1 MIKILLVEDDKIIV
15 ASLSEYL
22 NSEGYLVRSVS
33 GQTAAMKLLAE
44 EKADLVLLDVS
55 LAEGNGFAACRAIK
69 AEFDIPVIF
78 LTASGDEF
86 STVTGFDLGA
96 DDYIPKPFR
105 PRELISRIRNVL
117 RLTGSMG
124 KTVKLGDVVVDTEK
138 GTAVKNSRDLF
149 LSALEYGAVYD
160 AAYKDYEDIRD
171 SDRVSSA
178 AYAQV
183 LGYAK
188 IDSANERKPYLYVL
202 GGDVASGY
210 YKTMPVHLILG
221 TLPKDSTE
229 IILPEHLTSNGKVN
243 YKLGDTVTL
252 DVGDRTLD
260 GRRLG
265 QDTPV
270 YTYDSETQVEIM
282 SGERLENTEP
292 RTYTVVGIYERP
304 TFEDYSAPG
313 YTALTAADTKSA
325 DQSLIHC
332 YFKMHKPAGVY
343 DFMKEMGYTQ
353 EHRYAYNTKVLL
365 YSGTAPFDSFLTAFY
380 SLAAIIIA
388 LIVFGSV
395 SLIYNAFSIS
405 VSERTRQ
412 FGLLSSVGA
421 TRKQLR
427 RMVLFEAL
435 AVSIVGIPLGIL
447 VGIGGIGITLLL
459 IGDKFFSI
467 VRVDIPM
474 RLCVSWQAVVIAA
487 VIALVT
493 VLISAWI
500 PSKRATGVS
509 AVEAIR
515 QSMDI
520 KVSGR
525 PVRTSKLAY
534 KLFGLPGV
542 LAGKHYKRNRKKYR
556 TTVVSLF
563 MSIVLFVSAAAFTD
577 YMMES
582 AEGGLASDQFD
593 LIYAAESDASAA
605 MTPDELL
612 ELLFSEPNV
621 TGGTYTKKQFLQ
633 GDISREYV
641 TAMYADRFADF
652 GMEREDAAPKDFSI
666 SGYLYFVADAEFNRL
681 LEKYNLKE
689 ADYYDR
695 DKPLGIAL
703 DRNIELDRR
712 LEKYVTLDSLQG
724 DGCVIEGLYYVEID
738 GYYRKDSRID
748 ENGNK
753 VVLYQNR
760 DNENDIIELPYE
772 ESFAKYTLRSEKT
785 IEEAPF
791 FVSRST
797 PVAINMIYP
806 YSMLESVVPE
816 AALNQFRNT
825 EYFLTSSD
833 HAASFEN
840 LATMLTENGLSS
852 RQLFDYAA
860 NAETNRN
867 VVTIIRVFA
876 YGFIVLISLIAAA
889 NVFNTIST
897 NISLRRREFAM
908 LKSVGMTQKGFR
920 RMMNYECLLYGSKAL
935 LLGLPVS
942 CGITY
947 LIYRAVTT
955 AYETSFH
962 LPWAAIGIA
971 VLSVFLVVF
980 ATMMYSMS
988 KVKKDNP
995 IDALKNENL

>member
-1 MIKILLVEDDKIIV
+1 MQ
-15 ASLSEYL
+15 
-22 NSEGYLVRSVS
+22 N
-33 GQTAAMKLLAE
+33 
-44 EKADLVLLDVS
+44 
-55 LAEGNGFAACRAIK
+55 F
-69 AEFDIPVIF
+69 
-78 LTASGDEF
+78 
-86 STVTGFDLGA
+86 
-96 DDYIPKPFR
+96 
-105 PRELISRIRNVL
+105 VL
-117 RLTGSMG
+117 RCAIHND
-124 KTVKLGDVVVDTEK
+124 GDW
-138 GTAVKNSRDLF
+138 
-149 LSALEYGAVYD
+149 YGAVYD

-171 SDRVSSA
+171 SGKVSSA
-178 AYAQV
+178 ACAQV

-202 GGDVASGY
+202 GGDEASGY
-210 YKTMPVHLILG
+210 FKTMPVHLILG
-221 TLPKDSTE
+221 TLPKDPTE

-325 DQSLIHC
+325 DQAPIHC
-332 YFKMHKPAGVY
+332 YFKLHKPAGVY
-343 DFMKEMGYTQ
+343 DFMREMGYTQ
-353 EHRYAYNTKVLL
+353 EYLYAYNTKVLL

-412 FGLLSSVGA
+412 FGLLSSMGA

-487 VIALVT
+487 AIALVT

-534 KLFGLPGV
+534 RLFGLPGV

-593 LIYAAESDASAA
+593 LIYAAESDASSA
-605 MTPDELL
+605 MTPDALL
-612 ELLFSEPNV
+612 ELLFSEQNV

-652 GMEREDAAPKDFSI
+652 GMEREDAAPKELGI

-681 LEKYNLKE
+681 LKKYDLKE
-689 ADYYDR
+689 ANYYDR

-712 LEKYVTLDSLQG
+712 LEKYVTLDTLKG

-833 HAASFEN
+833 HTASFEN
-840 LATMLTENGLSS
+840 LAPVLTENGLSS

-860 NAETNRN
+860 NAETDRN

-980 ATMMYSMS
+980 ATMMYAMR

>member
-1 MIKILLVEDDKIIV
+1 MNVFNKVTLESLEKNRTRTIVTIIGIM
-15 ASLSEYL
+15 LS
-22 NSEGYLVRSVS
+22 
-33 GQTAAMKLLAE
+33 AAMICASTT
-44 EKADLVLLDVS
+44 LVS
-55 LAEGNGFAACRAIK
+55 
-69 AEFDIPVIF
+69 
-78 LTASGDEF
+78 SM
-86 STVTGFDLGA
+86 
-96 DDYIPKPFR
+96 
-105 PRELISRIRNVL
+105 RNFVL
-117 RLTGSMG
+117 RCAIHID
-124 KTVKLGDVVVDTEK
+124 GDW
-138 GTAVKNSRDLF
+138 
-149 LSALEYGAVYD
+149 YGAVYD

-210 YKTMPVHLILG
+210 FKTMPVHLILG

-313 YTALTAADTKSA
+313 DTALTAADTKSA
-325 DQSLIHC
+325 DQAPIHC
-332 YFKMHKPAGVY
+332 YFKLHKPAGVY

-353 EHRYAYNTKVLL
+353 EYRYAYNTKVLL

-467 VRVDIPM
+467 VRVAIPM

-500 PSKRATGVS
+500 PSKRATRVS

-605 MTPDELL
+605 MTPDALL

-641 TAMYADRFADF
+641 TAMFADRFSSF
-652 GMEREDAAPKDFSI
+652 GTESEDAAPKELGI

-712 LEKYVTLDSLQG
+712 LEKYVTLDTLQG

-806 YSMLESVVPE
+806 YSMLESVIPE

-825 EYFLTSSD
+825 EYFLTSSN
-833 HAASFEN
+833 HTASFEN
-840 LATMLTENGLSS
+840 LATVLTENGLSS

-876 YGFIVLISLIAAA
+876 YGFIVLISLIAVA

>member
-1 MIKILLVEDDKIIV
+1 MNVFNKVTLESLKKNRTRTIVTIIGIM
-15 ASLSEYL
+15 LS
-22 NSEGYLVRSVS
+22 
-33 GQTAAMKLLAE
+33 AAMICASTTFVSSMQNF
-44 EKADLVLLDVS
+44 VLRCEIYS
-55 LAEGNGFAACRAIK
+55 
-69 AEFDIPVIF
+69 
-78 LTASGDEF
+78 SGDW
-86 STVTGFDLGA
+86 
-96 DDYIPKPFR
+96 
-105 PRELISRIRNVL
+105 
-117 RLTGSMG
+117 
-124 KTVKLGDVVVDTEK
+124 
-138 GTAVKNSRDLF
+138 
-149 LSALEYGAVYD
+149 YGAVYD

-171 SDRVSSA
+171 SNRVSSA

-210 YKTMPVHLILG
+210 FETMPVHLILG
-221 TLPKDSTE
+221 ALPKDSTE

-325 DQSLIHC
+325 DQSPIHC
-332 YFKMHKPAGVY
+332 YFKLHKPAGVY

-353 EHRYAYNTKVLL
+353 EYRYAYNTKVLL

-388 LIVFGSV
+388 LIVFGSI

-459 IGDKFFSI
+459 IGDKFSSI
-467 VRVDIPM
+467 VRADIPM
-474 RLCVSWQAVVIAA
+474 RICVSWQAVVIAA
-487 VIALVT
+487 AIALIT

-500 PSKRATGVS
+500 PSKRATRVS

-593 LIYAAESDASAA
+593 LIYAAESDASSA
-605 MTPDELL
+605 MRPDALL
-612 ELLFSEPNV
+612 ELLFSEQNV

-641 TAMYADRFADF
+641 TAMFADRFADF
-652 GMEREDAAPKDFSI
+652 GMEREDAAPKDLGI

-703 DRNIELDRR
+703 DRNIEFDRR

-760 DNENDIIELPYE
+760 DNESDIIELPYE

-825 EYFLTSSD
+825 EYFLTSSN
-833 HAASFEN
+833 HTASFEN
-840 LATMLTENGLSS
+840 LATVLTENGLSS

>member
-1 MIKILLVEDDKIIV
+1 MNVFNKVTLESLKKNRTRTIVTIIGIM
-15 ASLSEYL
+15 LS
-22 NSEGYLVRSVS
+22 
-33 GQTAAMKLLAE
+33 AAMICASTTFVSSMQNF
-44 EKADLVLLDVS
+44 VLRCEIYS
-55 LAEGNGFAACRAIK
+55 
-69 AEFDIPVIF
+69 
-78 LTASGDEF
+78 SGDWH
-86 STVTGFDLGA
+86 
-96 DDYIPKPFR
+96 
-105 PRELISRIRNVL
+105 
-117 RLTGSMG
+117 
-124 KTVKLGDVVVDTEK
+124 
-138 GTAVKNSRDLF
+138 
-149 LSALEYGAVYD
+149 GAVYD

-171 SDRVSSA
+171 SGKVSSA

-188 IDSANERKPYLYVL
+188 IGSANEYKPYLYVL
-202 GGDVASGY
+202 GGDAASGY
-210 YKTMPVHLILG
+210 FETMPVHLLLG

-260 GRRLG
+260 GKRLG

-270 YTYDSETQVEIM
+270 YTYDSETHTEVM

-332 YFKMHKPAGVY
+332 YFKLHKPAGVY
-343 DFMKEMGYTQ
+343 DFMREMGYTQ
-353 EHRYAYNTKVLL
+353 EYRYAYNTKVLL

-459 IGDKFFSI
+459 IGDKFSSI
-467 VRVDIPM
+467 VRADIPM

-500 PSKRATGVS
+500 PSKRATRVS

-593 LIYAAESDASAA
+593 LIYAAESDASSA

-612 ELLFSEPNV
+612 DLLFSDQNV

-641 TAMYADRFADF
+641 TAMYAGRFADF
-652 GMEREDAAPKDFSI
+652 GMEREDAAPKELSI

-695 DKPLGIAL
+695 EKPLGLAL

-712 LEKYVTLDSLQG
+712 LEKYVTLDTLKG

-760 DNENDIIELPYE
+760 DNESDIIELPYE

-825 EYFLTSSD
+825 EYFLTSSN

-867 VVTIIRVFA
+867 VITIIRVFA

>member
-1 MIKILLVEDDKIIV
+1 MNVFNKVTLESLKKNRTRTIVTIIGIM
-15 ASLSEYL
+15 LS
-22 NSEGYLVRSVS
+22 
-33 GQTAAMKLLAE
+33 AAMTCASTTFVSSMQNF
-44 EKADLVLLDVS
+44 VLRCEIYS
-55 LAEGNGFAACRAIK
+55 
-69 AEFDIPVIF
+69 
-78 LTASGDEF
+78 SGDWH
-86 STVTGFDLGA
+86 
-96 DDYIPKPFR
+96 
-105 PRELISRIRNVL
+105 
-117 RLTGSMG
+117 
-124 KTVKLGDVVVDTEK
+124 
-138 GTAVKNSRDLF
+138 
-149 LSALEYGAVYD
+149 GAVYD

-171 SDRVSSA
+171 SGKVSSA

-210 YKTMPVHLILG
+210 FETMPVHLILG

-270 YTYDSETQVEIM
+270 YTYDSETQVEVM

-304 TFEDYSAPG
+304 AFEDYSAPG

-325 DQSLIHC
+325 DQSPIHC
-332 YFKMHKPAGVY
+332 YFKLHKPAGVY

-353 EHRYAYNTKVLL
+353 EYRYAYNTKVLL

-500 PSKRATGVS
+500 PSKRATRAS

-593 LIYAAESDASAA
+593 LIYAAESDASSA
-605 MTPDELL
+605 MTPDALL
-612 ELLFSEPNV
+612 ELLFSESNV

-641 TAMYADRFADF
+641 TAMFADRFADF
-652 GMEREDAAPKDFSI
+652 GMESEDRAPKDFSI

-695 DKPLGIAL
+695 DKPLGLAL

-712 LEKYVTLDSLQG
+712 LEKYVTLDTLKG

-760 DNENDIIELPYE
+760 DNENDIIELPYG

-806 YSMLESVVPE
+806 YSMLESVIPE

-825 EYFLTSSD
+825 EYFLTSSN

-920 RMMNYECLLYGSKAL
+920 RMMNCECLLYGSKAL

-980 ATMMYSMS
+980 ATMMYTMR

>member
-1 MIKILLVEDDKIIV
+1 MNVFSKVTLESLKKNRTRTVVTIIGIM
-15 ASLSEYL
+15 LS
-22 NSEGYLVRSVS
+22 
-33 GQTAAMKLLAE
+33 AAMICASTT
-44 EKADLVLLDVS
+44 LVSSMQNFVLRC
-55 LAEGNGFAACRAIK
+55 EIYR
-69 AEFDIPVIF
+69 
-78 LTASGDEF
+78 SGDWH
-86 STVTGFDLGA
+86 
-96 DDYIPKPFR
+96 
-105 PRELISRIRNVL
+105 
-117 RLTGSMG
+117 
-124 KTVKLGDVVVDTEK
+124 
-138 GTAVKNSRDLF
+138 
-149 LSALEYGAVYD
+149 GAVYD

-171 SDRVSSA
+171 SGKVSSA

-188 IDSANERKPYLYVL
+188 IGSANEYKPYLYVL
-202 GGDVASGY
+202 GGDAASGY
-210 YKTMPVHLILG
+210 FETMPVHLILG
-221 TLPKDSTE
+221 TLPKDPTE

-243 YKLGDTVTL
+243 YTLGDTVTL
-252 DVGDRTLD
+252 EVGDRMLD
-260 GRRLG
+260 GKRLG
-265 QDTPV
+265 QDTPI
-270 YTYDSETQVEIM
+270 YAYDSETHTEVM
-282 SGERLENTEP
+282 SGEGLENTEP

-325 DQSLIHC
+325 DQSPIHC
-332 YFKMHKPAGVY
+332 YFKLHKPAGVY

-353 EHRYAYNTKVLL
+353 EYRYAYNTKVLL

-500 PSKRATGVS
+500 PSKRATRVS

-525 PVRTSKLAY
+525 PVRTSKLSY

-605 MTPDELL
+605 MMPDALL
-612 ELLFSEPNV
+612 ELLFSEQNV

-641 TAMYADRFADF
+641 TAMFADRFSNF
-652 GMEREDAAPKDFSI
+652 GMESEDRAPKELGI

-681 LEKYNLKE
+681 LEKYDLKE

-695 DKPLGIAL
+695 DNPLGIAL

-712 LEKYVTLDSLQG
+712 LEKYVTLDTLKG
-724 DGCVIEGLYYVEID
+724 DVCVIEGLYYVEID

-760 DNENDIIELPYE
+760 DNESDIIELPYE

-825 EYFLTSSD
+825 EYFLTSSN

-840 LATMLTENGLSS
+840 LATTLTENGLSS

-920 RMMNYECLLYGSKAL
+920 RMMNCECLLYGSKAL

>member
-1 MIKILLVEDDKIIV
+1 MNVFNKVTLESLEKNRTRTIVTIIGIM
-15 ASLSEYL
+15 LS
-22 NSEGYLVRSVS
+22 
-33 GQTAAMKLLAE
+33 AAMICASTT
-44 EKADLVLLDVS
+44 LVS
-55 LAEGNGFAACRAIK
+55 
-69 AEFDIPVIF
+69 
-78 LTASGDEF
+78 SM
-86 STVTGFDLGA
+86 
-96 DDYIPKPFR
+96 
-105 PRELISRIRNVL
+105 RNFVL
-117 RLTGSMG
+117 RCAIHID
-124 KTVKLGDVVVDTEK
+124 GDW
-138 GTAVKNSRDLF
+138 
-149 LSALEYGAVYD
+149 YGAVYD

-210 YKTMPVHLILG
+210 FKTMPVHLILG

-270 YTYDSETQVEIM
+270 YTYDSETQVDVM
-282 SGERLENTEP
+282 SGERLKNTEP

-325 DQSLIHC
+325 DQAPIHC
-332 YFKMHKPAGVY
+332 YFKLHKPAGVY

-353 EHRYAYNTKVLL
+353 EYRYAYNTKVLL

-421 TRKQLR
+421 TRKQLL

-467 VRVDIPM
+467 VRVAIPM

-500 PSKRATGVS
+500 PSKRATRVS

-605 MTPDELL
+605 MTPDALL

-641 TAMYADRFADF
+641 TAMFAGRFADL
-652 GMEREDAAPKDFSI
+652 GMESEDAAPKDLGI
-666 SGYLYFVADAEFNRL
+666 SGYLYFVADTEFNRL

-695 DKPLGIAL
+695 DNPLGIAL

-712 LEKYVTLDSLQG
+712 LEKYVTLDTLQG

-806 YSMLESVVPE
+806 YSMLESVIPE

-825 EYFLTSSD
+825 EYFLTSSN
-833 HAASFEN
+833 HTASFEN
-840 LATMLTENGLSS
+840 LATVLTENGLSS

-876 YGFIVLISLIAAA
+876 YGFIVLISLIAVA

>member
-1 MIKILLVEDDKIIV
+1 MNAFNKVTLESLKKNRTRTVVTIIGIM
-15 ASLSEYL
+15 LS
-22 NSEGYLVRSVS
+22 
-33 GQTAAMKLLAE
+33 AAMICASTTFVSSMQNF
-44 EKADLVLLDVS
+44 VLRCEIYS
-55 LAEGNGFAACRAIK
+55 
-69 AEFDIPVIF
+69 
-78 LTASGDEF
+78 SGDWH
-86 STVTGFDLGA
+86 
-96 DDYIPKPFR
+96 
-105 PRELISRIRNVL
+105 
-117 RLTGSMG
+117 
-124 KTVKLGDVVVDTEK
+124 
-138 GTAVKNSRDLF
+138 
-149 LSALEYGAVYD
+149 GAVYD

-171 SDRVSSA
+171 SGKVSSA

-188 IDSANERKPYLYVL
+188 IGSANEYKPYLYVL
-202 GGDVASGY
+202 GGDAASGY
-210 YKTMPVHLILG
+210 FETMPVHLLLG

-243 YKLGDTVTL
+243 YTLGDTVTL
-252 DVGDRTLD
+252 EVGDRMLD
-260 GRRLG
+260 GKRLG

-270 YTYDSETQVEIM
+270 YAYDSETHTEVM

-304 TFEDYSAPG
+304 AFEDYAAPG

-325 DQSLIHC
+325 EQSPIHC
-332 YFKMHKPAGVY
+332 YFKLHKPAGVY

-353 EHRYAYNTKVLL
+353 EYRYAYNTKVLL

-421 TRKQLR
+421 TKKQLR

-435 AVSIVGIPLGIL
+435 TVSAVGIPLGIL

-459 IGDKFFSI
+459 IGDKFSSI
-467 VRVDIPM
+467 VRADIPM
-474 RLCVSWQAVVIAA
+474 RICVSWQAVVIAA

-500 PSKRATGVS
+500 PSKRATRVS

-605 MTPDELL
+605 MTPDALL
-612 ELLFSEPNV
+612 ELLFSEQNV

-652 GMEREDAAPKDFSI
+652 GMEREDAAPKDLGI
-666 SGYLYFVADAEFNRL
+666 SGYLYFVADTEFNRL

-712 LEKYVTLDSLQG
+712 LEKYVTLDTLKG
-724 DGCVIEGLYYVEID
+724 DGCMIEGLYYVEID

-806 YSMLESVVPE
+806 YSMLESVVPK

-833 HAASFEN
+833 HTASFEN
-840 LATMLTENGLSS
+840 LATVLTENGLSS

-867 VVTIIRVFA
+867 VITIIRVFA

>member
-1 MIKILLVEDDKIIV
+1 MNVFSKVTLESLKKNRTRTVVTIIGTM
-15 ASLSEYL
+15 LS
-22 NSEGYLVRSVS
+22 
-33 GQTAAMKLLAE
+33 AAMICASTT
-44 EKADLVLLDVS
+44 LVSSMQNFVLRCEIYS
-55 LAEGNGFAACRAIK
+55 
-69 AEFDIPVIF
+69 
-78 LTASGDEF
+78 SGDWH
-86 STVTGFDLGA
+86 
-96 DDYIPKPFR
+96 
-105 PRELISRIRNVL
+105 
-117 RLTGSMG
+117 
-124 KTVKLGDVVVDTEK
+124 
-138 GTAVKNSRDLF
+138 
-149 LSALEYGAVYD
+149 GAVYD

-188 IDSANERKPYLYVL
+188 IDSANERKPYLYIL
-202 GGDVASGY
+202 GGDAASGY
-210 YKTMPVHLILG
+210 FETMPVHLLLG
-221 TLPKDSTE
+221 TLPKDPTE

-243 YKLGDTVTL
+243 YTLGDTVTL

-265 QDTPV
+265 QDTPI
-270 YTYDSETQVEIM
+270 YAYDSETHTEVV

-304 TFEDYSAPG
+304 AFEDYAAPG
-313 YTALTAADTKSA
+313 YTALTAANTKSA
-325 DQSLIHC
+325 EQSPIHC
-332 YFKMHKPAGVY
+332 YFKLHKPAGVY

-353 EHRYAYNTKVLL
+353 EYRYAYNTKVLL
-365 YSGTAPFDSFLTAFY
+365 YSGAARFDSFLTAFY

-435 AVSIVGIPLGIL
+435 TVSAVGIPLGIL

-459 IGDKFFSI
+459 IGDKFSSL
-467 VRVDIPM
+467 VRADIPM
-474 RLCVSWQAVVIAA
+474 RICVSWQAVVIAA

-515 QSMDI
+515 RSMDI
-520 KVSGR
+520 KASGR

-593 LIYAAESDASAA
+593 LIYAAESDASSA
-605 MTPDELL
+605 MTPDALL
-612 ELLFSEPNV
+612 ELLFSEQNV

-633 GDISREYV
+633 GAISREYV
-641 TAMYADRFADF
+641 TAMFADRFADF
-652 GMEREDAAPKDFSI
+652 GMEREDAAPKELSI

-703 DRNIELDRR
+703 DRNIEFDRR
-712 LEKYVTLDSLQG
+712 LEKFVTLDTLKG
-724 DGCVIEGLYYVEID
+724 DGCAIEGLYYVEID
-738 GYYRKDSRID
+738 GYYRKDSRIN

-825 EYFLTSSD
+825 EYFLTSSN
-833 HAASFEN
+833 HTASFEN
-840 LATMLTENGLSS
+840 LATVLTENGLSS

-860 NAETNRN
+860 NVETNRN

-935 LLGLPVS
+935 LLGLPIS

>member
-1 MIKILLVEDDKIIV
+1 MNVFNKVTLESLEKNRTRTIVTIIGIM
-15 ASLSEYL
+15 LS
-22 NSEGYLVRSVS
+22 
-33 GQTAAMKLLAE
+33 AAMICASTT
-44 EKADLVLLDVS
+44 LVS
-55 LAEGNGFAACRAIK
+55 
-69 AEFDIPVIF
+69 
-78 LTASGDEF
+78 SM
-86 STVTGFDLGA
+86 
-96 DDYIPKPFR
+96 
-105 PRELISRIRNVL
+105 RNFVL
-117 RLTGSMG
+117 RCAIHID
-124 KTVKLGDVVVDTEK
+124 GDW
-138 GTAVKNSRDLF
+138 
-149 LSALEYGAVYD
+149 YGAVYD

-210 YKTMPVHLILG
+210 FKTMPVHLILG

-270 YTYDSETQVEIM
+270 YTYDSETQVDVM
-282 SGERLENTEP
+282 SGERLKNTEP

-325 DQSLIHC
+325 DQAPIHC
-332 YFKMHKPAGVY
+332 YFKLHKPAGVY

-353 EHRYAYNTKVLL
+353 EYRYAYNTKVLL

-421 TRKQLR
+421 TRKQLL

-467 VRVDIPM
+467 VRVAIPM

-500 PSKRATGVS
+500 PSKRATRVS

-605 MTPDELL
+605 MTPDALL

-641 TAMYADRFADF
+641 TAMFADRFSSF
-652 GMEREDAAPKDFSI
+652 GTESEDAAPKELGI

-712 LEKYVTLDSLQG
+712 LEKYVTLDTLQG

-772 ESFAKYTLRSEKT
+772 ESFAKYTLRSEKP

-806 YSMLESVVPE
+806 YSMLESVIPE

-825 EYFLTSSD
+825 EYFLTSSN
-833 HAASFEN
+833 HTASFEN
-840 LATMLTENGLSS
+840 LATVLTENGLSS

-876 YGFIVLISLIAAA
+876 YGFIVLISLIAVA

>member
-1 MIKILLVEDDKIIV
+1 MNVFNKVTLESLKKNRTRTIVTIIGIM
-15 ASLSEYL
+15 LS
-22 NSEGYLVRSVS
+22 
-33 GQTAAMKLLAE
+33 AAMICASTT
-44 EKADLVLLDVS
+44 LVS
-55 LAEGNGFAACRAIK
+55 SMQNF
-69 AEFDIPVIF
+69 
-78 LTASGDEF
+78 
-86 STVTGFDLGA
+86 
-96 DDYIPKPFR
+96 
-105 PRELISRIRNVL
+105 VL
-117 RLTGSMG
+117 RCAIHID
-124 KTVKLGDVVVDTEK
+124 GDW
-138 GTAVKNSRDLF
+138 
-149 LSALEYGAVYD
+149 YGAVYD

-210 YKTMPVHLILG
+210 FETMPVHLILG
-221 TLPKDSTE
+221 ALPKDSTE

-313 YTALTAADTKSA
+313 YTALTAAATKSA
-325 DQSLIHC
+325 DQAPIHC
-332 YFKMHKPAGVY
+332 YFKLHKPAGVY

-353 EHRYAYNTKVLL
+353 EYRYAYNTKVLL

-563 MSIVLFVSAAAFTD
+563 MSIVLADLLADHSRRIPFNSDGLSCMWAAA
-577 YMMES
+577 
-582 AEGGLASDQFD
+582 A
-593 LIYAAESDASAA
+593 
-605 MTPDELL
+605 PD
-612 ELLFSEPNV
+612 
-621 TGGTYTKKQFLQ
+621 
-633 GDISREYV
+633 R
-641 TAMYADRFADF
+641 A
-652 GMEREDAAPKDFSI
+652 
-666 SGYLYFVADAEFNRL
+666 GYLPCAAAVLLRGAVSMEVLQESGTAVLRAWHSAPGYCREADAVFPRSVSV
-681 LEKYNLKE
+681 
-689 ADYYDR
+689 R
-695 DKPLGIAL
+695 GQ
-703 DRNIELDRR
+703 
-712 LEKYVTLDSLQG
+712 SLPCHG
-724 DGCVIEGLYYVEID
+724 DHGGNW
-738 GYYRKDSRID
+738 
-748 ENGNK
+748 NG
-753 VVLYQNR
+753 
-760 DNENDIIELPYE
+760 
-772 ESFAKYTLRSEKT
+772 
-785 IEEAPF
+785 
-791 FVSRST
+791 
-797 PVAINMIYP
+797 
-806 YSMLESVVPE
+806 
-816 AALNQFRNT
+816 
-825 EYFLTSSD
+825 
-833 HAASFEN
+833 
-840 LATMLTENGLSS
+840 
-852 RQLFDYAA
+852 
-860 NAETNRN
+860 
-867 VVTIIRVFA
+867 
-876 YGFIVLISLIAAA
+876 
-889 NVFNTIST
+889 
-897 NISLRRREFAM
+897 
-908 LKSVGMTQKGFR
+908 
-920 RMMNYECLLYGSKAL
+920 
-935 LLGLPVS
+935 
-942 CGITY
+942 
-947 LIYRAVTT
+947 RAVCGALYTD
-955 AYETSFH
+955 AHAVRSQ
-962 LPWAAIGIA
+962 PA
-971 VLSVFLVVF
+971 VL
-980 ATMMYSMS
+980 
-988 KVKKDNP
+988 
-995 IDALKNENL
+995 

>member
-1 MIKILLVEDDKIIV
+1 MNVFNKVTLESLKKNRTRTVVTIIGIM
-15 ASLSEYL
+15 LS
-22 NSEGYLVRSVS
+22 
-33 GQTAAMKLLAE
+33 AAMICASTTFVSSMQNF
-44 EKADLVLLDVS
+44 VLRCEIYS
-55 LAEGNGFAACRAIK
+55 
-69 AEFDIPVIF
+69 
-78 LTASGDEF
+78 SGDWH
-86 STVTGFDLGA
+86 
-96 DDYIPKPFR
+96 
-105 PRELISRIRNVL
+105 
-117 RLTGSMG
+117 
-124 KTVKLGDVVVDTEK
+124 
-138 GTAVKNSRDLF
+138 
-149 LSALEYGAVYD
+149 GAVYD

-171 SDRVSSA
+171 SGKVSSA

-188 IDSANERKPYLYVL
+188 IGSANEYKPYLYVL
-202 GGDVASGY
+202 GGDAASGY
-210 YKTMPVHLILG
+210 FETMPVHLLLG

-243 YKLGDTVTL
+243 YTLGDTVTL
-252 DVGDRTLD
+252 EVGDRTLD
-260 GRRLG
+260 GKRLG

-270 YTYDSETQVEIM
+270 YTYDSETHTEVM

-313 YTALTAADTKSA
+313 YTALTAADPRSA
-325 DQSLIHC
+325 DQSPIHC
-332 YFKMHKPAGVY
+332 YFKLHKPAGVY

-353 EHRYAYNTKVLL
+353 EYRYAYNTKVLL

-459 IGDKFFSI
+459 IGDKFSSI
-467 VRVDIPM
+467 VRADIPM

-534 KLFGLPGV
+534 RLFGLPGV

-577 YMMES
+577 YMTES

-605 MTPDELL
+605 MTPDALL
-612 ELLFSEPNV
+612 ELLFSEQNV

-641 TAMYADRFADF
+641 TAMFADRFADF
-652 GMEREDAAPKDFSI
+652 GMEREDATPKELSI

-695 DKPLGIAL
+695 EKPLGLAL

-712 LEKYVTLDSLQG
+712 LEKYVTLDTLKG

-760 DNENDIIELPYE
+760 DNESDIIELPYE

-806 YSMLESVVPE
+806 YSMLESVVPK

-833 HAASFEN
+833 HTACFEN
-840 LATMLTENGLSS
+840 LATVLTENGLSS

-867 VVTIIRVFA
+867 VITIIQVFA

-908 LKSVGMTQKGFR
+908 LKSVGMTQEDFR
-920 RMMNYECLLYGSKAL
+920 RMMNCECLLYGSKAL

-980 ATMMYSMS
+980 ATMMYAMR

>member
-1 MIKILLVEDDKIIV
+1 MNVFSKVTLESLKKNRTRTVVTIIGTM
-15 ASLSEYL
+15 LS
-22 NSEGYLVRSVS
+22 
-33 GQTAAMKLLAE
+33 AAMICASTT
-44 EKADLVLLDVS
+44 LVSSMQNFVLRCEIYS
-55 LAEGNGFAACRAIK
+55 
-69 AEFDIPVIF
+69 
-78 LTASGDEF
+78 SGDWH
-86 STVTGFDLGA
+86 
-96 DDYIPKPFR
+96 
-105 PRELISRIRNVL
+105 
-117 RLTGSMG
+117 
-124 KTVKLGDVVVDTEK
+124 
-138 GTAVKNSRDLF
+138 
-149 LSALEYGAVYD
+149 GAVYD

-188 IDSANERKPYLYVL
+188 IDSANERKPYLYIL
-202 GGDVASGY
+202 GGDAASGY
-210 YKTMPVHLILG
+210 FETMPVHLLLG
-221 TLPKDSTE
+221 TLPKDPME

-243 YKLGDTVTL
+243 YTLGDTVTL

-265 QDTPV
+265 QDTPI
-270 YTYDSETQVEIM
+270 YAYDSETHTEVV

-304 TFEDYSAPG
+304 AFEDYAAPG
-313 YTALTAADTKSA
+313 YTALTAANTKSA
-325 DQSLIHC
+325 EQSPIHC
-332 YFKMHKPAGVY
+332 YFKLHKPAGVY

-353 EHRYAYNTKVLL
+353 EYRYAYNTKVLL
-365 YSGTAPFDSFLTAFY
+365 YSGAARFDSFLTAFY

-435 AVSIVGIPLGIL
+435 TVSAVGIPLGIL

-459 IGDKFFSI
+459 IGDKFSSL
-467 VRVDIPM
+467 VRADIPM
-474 RLCVSWQAVVIAA
+474 RICVSWQAVVIAA

-515 QSMDI
+515 RSMDI
-520 KVSGR
+520 KASGR

-593 LIYAAESDASAA
+593 LIYAAESDASSA
-605 MTPDELL
+605 MTPDALL
-612 ELLFSEPNV
+612 ELLFSEQNV

-633 GDISREYV
+633 GAISREYV
-641 TAMYADRFADF
+641 TAMFADRFADF
-652 GMEREDAAPKDFSI
+652 GMEREDAAPKELSI

-703 DRNIELDRR
+703 DRNIEFDRR
-712 LEKYVTLDSLQG
+712 LEKFVTLDTLKG
-724 DGCVIEGLYYVEID
+724 DGCAIEGLYYVEID

-825 EYFLTSSD
+825 EYFLTSSN
-833 HAASFEN
+833 HTASFEN
-840 LATMLTENGLSS
+840 LATVLTENGLSS

-860 NAETNRN
+860 NVETNRN

-935 LLGLPVS
+935 LLGLPIS

>member
-1 MIKILLVEDDKIIV
+1 MNVFNKVTLESLEKNRTRTIVTIIGIM
-15 ASLSEYL
+15 LS
-22 NSEGYLVRSVS
+22 
-33 GQTAAMKLLAE
+33 AAMICASTT
-44 EKADLVLLDVS
+44 LVS
-55 LAEGNGFAACRAIK
+55 
-69 AEFDIPVIF
+69 
-78 LTASGDEF
+78 SM
-86 STVTGFDLGA
+86 
-96 DDYIPKPFR
+96 
-105 PRELISRIRNVL
+105 RNFVL
-117 RLTGSMG
+117 RCAIHID
-124 KTVKLGDVVVDTEK
+124 GDW
-138 GTAVKNSRDLF
+138 
-149 LSALEYGAVYD
+149 YGAVYD

-210 YKTMPVHLILG
+210 FKTMPVHLILG

-325 DQSLIHC
+325 DQAPIHC
-332 YFKMHKPAGVY
+332 YFKLHKPAGVY

-353 EHRYAYNTKVLL
+353 EYRYAYNTKVLL

-474 RLCVSWQAVVIAA
+474 RLCVSWQAVIIAA

-500 PSKRATGVS
+500 PSKRATRVS

-593 LIYAAESDASAA
+593 LIYAAESDASSA
-605 MTPDELL
+605 MTPDALL
-612 ELLFSEPNV
+612 ELLFSEQNV

-652 GMEREDAAPKDFSI
+652 GMESEDRAPKDFSI

-695 DKPLGIAL
+695 DKPLGLAL

-712 LEKYVTLDSLQG
+712 LEKYVTLDTLKG

-806 YSMLESVVPE
+806 YSMLESVIPE

-825 EYFLTSSD
+825 EYFLTSSN

-852 RQLFDYAA
+852 RQIFDYAA

-867 VVTIIRVFA
+867 VITIIRVFA

>member
-1 MIKILLVEDDKIIV
+1 MNVFSKVTLESLKKNRTRTVVTIIGIM
-15 ASLSEYL
+15 LS
-22 NSEGYLVRSVS
+22 
-33 GQTAAMKLLAE
+33 AAMICASTTFVSSMQNF
-44 EKADLVLLDVS
+44 VLRCEIYS
-55 LAEGNGFAACRAIK
+55 
-69 AEFDIPVIF
+69 
-78 LTASGDEF
+78 SGDW
-86 STVTGFDLGA
+86 
-96 DDYIPKPFR
+96 
-105 PRELISRIRNVL
+105 
-117 RLTGSMG
+117 
-124 KTVKLGDVVVDTEK
+124 
-138 GTAVKNSRDLF
+138 
-149 LSALEYGAVYD
+149 YGAVYD

-210 YKTMPVHLILG
+210 FETMPVHLILG
-221 TLPKDSTE
+221 TLPKDPTE

-252 DVGDRTLD
+252 NVGNRTLD

-265 QDTPV
+265 QGTPV
-270 YTYDSETQVEIM
+270 YTYDSETQVEVM

-304 TFEDYSAPG
+304 AFEDYSAPG
-313 YTALTAADTKSA
+313 YTALTAADPRSA
-325 DQSLIHC
+325 EQSLIHC
-332 YFKMHKPAGVY
+332 YFKLHKPAGVY

-353 EHRYAYNTKVLL
+353 EYRYAYNTTVLL

-459 IGDKFFSI
+459 IGDKFSSI
-467 VRVDIPM
+467 VRADIPM
-474 RLCVSWQAVVIAA
+474 RICVSWQAVVIAA

-500 PSKRATGVS
+500 PSKRATRVS

-593 LIYAAESDASAA
+593 LIYAAESDASSA

-612 ELLFSEPNV
+612 DLLFSDQNV

-641 TAMYADRFADF
+641 TAMYAGRFADF
-652 GMEREDAAPKDFSI
+652 GMEREDAAPKELSI

-695 DKPLGIAL
+695 EKPLGIAL

-712 LEKYVTLDSLQG
+712 LEKYVTLDTLKG

-760 DNENDIIELPYE
+760 DNESDIIELPYE

-806 YSMLESVVPE
+806 YSILESVVPE

-825 EYFLTSSD
+825 EYFLTSSN

-840 LATMLTENGLSS
+840 LATMLTENGLGS

-867 VVTIIRVFA
+867 VITIIRVFA

>member
-1 MIKILLVEDDKIIV
+1 MNVFNKVTLESLKKNRTRTIVTIIGIM
-15 ASLSEYL
+15 LS
-22 NSEGYLVRSVS
+22 
-33 GQTAAMKLLAE
+33 AAMICASTT
-44 EKADLVLLDVS
+44 LVS
-55 LAEGNGFAACRAIK
+55 SMQNF
-69 AEFDIPVIF
+69 
-78 LTASGDEF
+78 
-86 STVTGFDLGA
+86 
-96 DDYIPKPFR
+96 
-105 PRELISRIRNVL
+105 VL
-117 RLTGSMG
+117 RCTIHID
-124 KTVKLGDVVVDTEK
+124 GDW
-138 GTAVKNSRDLF
+138 
-149 LSALEYGAVYD
+149 YGAVYD
-160 AAYKDYEDIRD
+160 AAYKDYEDIRN
-171 SDRVSSA
+171 SDRVSST

-210 YKTMPVHLILG
+210 FKTMPVHLILG

-325 DQSLIHC
+325 DQAPIHC
-332 YFKMHKPAGVY
+332 YFKLHKPAGVY

-353 EHRYAYNTKVLL
+353 EYRYAYNTKVLL

-500 PSKRATGVS
+500 PSKRATRVS

-593 LIYAAESDASAA
+593 LIYAAESDASSA
-605 MTPDELL
+605 MTPDALL
-612 ELLFSEPNV
+612 ELLFSEQNV

-641 TAMYADRFADF
+641 TAMFADRFADF
-652 GMEREDAAPKDFSI
+652 GMEREDAAPKNLSI

-695 DKPLGIAL
+695 DKPLGLAL

-712 LEKYVTLDSLQG
+712 LEKYVTLDTLKG

-825 EYFLTSSD
+825 EYFLTSSN
-833 HAASFEN
+833 HTASFEN
-840 LATMLTENGLSS
+840 LAPVLTENGLSS

-867 VVTIIRVFA
+867 VVTIVRVFA

-955 AYETSFH
+955 AYETFFH

-980 ATMMYSMS
+980 ATMIYAMR
-988 KVKKDNP
+988 KAKKDNP

>member
-1 MIKILLVEDDKIIV
+1 MNVFSKVTLESLKKNRTRTIVTIIGIM
-15 ASLSEYL
+15 LS
-22 NSEGYLVRSVS
+22 
-33 GQTAAMKLLAE
+33 AAMICASTT
-44 EKADLVLLDVS
+44 LVS
-55 LAEGNGFAACRAIK
+55 SMQNF
-69 AEFDIPVIF
+69 
-78 LTASGDEF
+78 
-86 STVTGFDLGA
+86 
-96 DDYIPKPFR
+96 
-105 PRELISRIRNVL
+105 VL
-117 RLTGSMG
+117 RCAIHID
-124 KTVKLGDVVVDTEK
+124 GDW
-138 GTAVKNSRDLF
+138 
-149 LSALEYGAVYD
+149 YGAVYD

-188 IDSANERKPYLYVL
+188 IDSTNERKPYLYVL

-210 YKTMPVHLILG
+210 FKTMPVHLILG

-243 YKLGDTVTL
+243 YTLGDTVTL

-260 GRRLG
+260 GKRLG

-270 YTYDSETQVEIM
+270 YAYDSETHTEIM

-325 DQSLIHC
+325 DQSPIHC
-332 YFKMHKPAGVY
+332 YFKLHKPAGVY
-343 DFMKEMGYTQ
+343 DFMKEKGYTQ
-353 EHRYAYNTKVLL
+353 EYRYAYNTKVLL

-435 AVSIVGIPLGIL
+435 AVSAVGIPLGIL

-500 PSKRATGVS
+500 PSKRATRVS

-593 LIYAAESDASAA
+593 LIYAAESDASSA
-605 MTPDELL
+605 MTPDALL
-612 ELLFSEPNV
+612 ELLFSEQNV

-641 TAMYADRFADF
+641 TAMFADF
-652 GMEREDAAPKDFSI
+652 GMEREDAAPKNLSI

-689 ADYYDR
+689 ADFYDR
-695 DKPLGIAL
+695 DNPLGIAL

-712 LEKYVTLDSLQG
+712 LEKYVTLDTLKG

-825 EYFLTSSD
+825 EYFLTSSN
-833 HAASFEN
+833 HTASFEN
-840 LATMLTENGLSS
+840 LAPVLTENGLSS

-876 YGFIVLISLIAAA
+876 YGFIVLISLITAA

>member
-1 MIKILLVEDDKIIV
+1 MNVFNKVTLESLEKNRTRTIVTIIGIM
-15 ASLSEYL
+15 LS
-22 NSEGYLVRSVS
+22 
-33 GQTAAMKLLAE
+33 AAMICASTT
-44 EKADLVLLDVS
+44 LVS
-55 LAEGNGFAACRAIK
+55 
-69 AEFDIPVIF
+69 
-78 LTASGDEF
+78 SM
-86 STVTGFDLGA
+86 
-96 DDYIPKPFR
+96 
-105 PRELISRIRNVL
+105 RNFVL
-117 RLTGSMG
+117 RCAIHID
-124 KTVKLGDVVVDTEK
+124 GDW
-138 GTAVKNSRDLF
+138 
-149 LSALEYGAVYD
+149 YGAVYD

-210 YKTMPVHLILG
+210 FKTMPVHLILG

-325 DQSLIHC
+325 DQAPIHC
-332 YFKMHKPAGVY
+332 YFKLHKPAGVY

-353 EHRYAYNTKVLL
+353 EYRYAYNTKVLL

-467 VRVDIPM
+467 VRVAIPM

-500 PSKRATGVS
+500 PSKRATRVS

-605 MTPDELL
+605 MTPDALL

-641 TAMYADRFADF
+641 TAMFADRFSSF
-652 GMEREDAAPKDFSI
+652 GTESEDAAPKELGI

-712 LEKYVTLDSLQG
+712 LEKYVTLDTLKG

-806 YSMLESVVPE
+806 YSMLESVIPE

-825 EYFLTSSD
+825 EYFLTSSN
-833 HAASFEN
+833 HTASFEN
-840 LATMLTENGLSS
+840 LATVLTENGLSS

-876 YGFIVLISLIAAA
+876 YGFIVLISLIAVA

>member
-1 MIKILLVEDDKIIV
+1 
-15 ASLSEYL
+15 
-22 NSEGYLVRSVS
+22 
-33 GQTAAMKLLAE
+33 
-44 EKADLVLLDVS
+44 
-55 LAEGNGFAACRAIK
+55 
-69 AEFDIPVIF
+69 
-78 LTASGDEF
+78 
-86 STVTGFDLGA
+86 
-96 DDYIPKPFR
+96 
-105 PRELISRIRNVL
+105 
-117 RLTGSMG
+117 
-124 KTVKLGDVVVDTEK
+124 
-138 GTAVKNSRDLF
+138 
-149 LSALEYGAVYD
+149 
-160 AAYKDYEDIRD
+160 
-171 SDRVSSA
+171 
-178 AYAQV
+178 
-183 LGYAK
+183 
-188 IDSANERKPYLYVL
+188 
-202 GGDVASGY
+202 
-210 YKTMPVHLILG
+210 
-221 TLPKDSTE
+221 
-229 IILPEHLTSNGKVN
+229 
-243 YKLGDTVTL
+243 
-252 DVGDRTLD
+252 
-260 GRRLG
+260 
-265 QDTPV
+265 
-270 YTYDSETQVEIM
+270 
-282 SGERLENTEP
+282 
-292 RTYTVVGIYERP
+292 
-304 TFEDYSAPG
+304 
-313 YTALTAADTKSA
+313 
-325 DQSLIHC
+325 
-332 YFKMHKPAGVY
+332 
-343 DFMKEMGYTQ
+343 MKEMGYTQ
-353 EHRYAYNTKVLL
+353 EYRYAYNTKVLL

-500 PSKRATGVS
+500 PSKRATRVS

-593 LIYAAESDASAA
+593 LIYAAESDASST
-605 MTPDELL
+605 MTPDALL
-612 ELLFSEPNV
+612 ELLFSEQNV

-652 GMEREDAAPKDFSI
+652 GMEREDAAPKELGI

-703 DRNIELDRR
+703 DRNIELDRQ
-712 LEKYVTLDSLQG
+712 LEKYVTLDTLKG
-724 DGCVIEGLYYVEID
+724 DECMIEGLYYVEID

-833 HAASFEN
+833 HTASFEN
-840 LATMLTENGLSS
+840 LAPVLTENGLSS

-860 NAETNRN
+860 NAETDRN

>member
-1 MIKILLVEDDKIIV
+1 MNVFNKVTLESLKKNRTRTVVTIIGIM
-15 ASLSEYL
+15 LS
-22 NSEGYLVRSVS
+22 
-33 GQTAAMKLLAE
+33 AAMICASTTFVSSMQNF
-44 EKADLVLLDVS
+44 VLRCEIYS
-55 LAEGNGFAACRAIK
+55 
-69 AEFDIPVIF
+69 
-78 LTASGDEF
+78 SGDWH
-86 STVTGFDLGA
+86 
-96 DDYIPKPFR
+96 
-105 PRELISRIRNVL
+105 
-117 RLTGSMG
+117 
-124 KTVKLGDVVVDTEK
+124 
-138 GTAVKNSRDLF
+138 
-149 LSALEYGAVYD
+149 GAVYD

-171 SDRVSSA
+171 SGKVSSA

-202 GGDVASGY
+202 GGDAASGY
-210 YKTMPVHLILG
+210 FETMPVHLLLG

-243 YKLGDTVTL
+243 YTLGDTVTL
-252 DVGDRTLD
+252 EVGDRTLD
-260 GRRLG
+260 GKRLG

-270 YTYDSETQVEIM
+270 YTYDSETHTEVM

-304 TFEDYSAPG
+304 AFEDYSAPG
-313 YTALTAADTKSA
+313 YTALTAADPKSA
-325 DQSLIHC
+325 EQSLIHC
-332 YFKMHKPAGVY
+332 YFKLHKPAGVY

-353 EHRYAYNTKVLL
+353 EYRYAYNTKVLL

-405 VSERTRQ
+405 VSERTKQ

-421 TRKQLR
+421 TKKQLR

-435 AVSIVGIPLGIL
+435 AVSAVGIPLGIL

-459 IGDKFFSI
+459 IGDKFSSI
-467 VRVDIPM
+467 VRADIPM

-500 PSKRATGVS
+500 PSKRATRVS

-534 KLFGLPGV
+534 KLFGLPSV

-605 MTPDELL
+605 MTPDALL
-612 ELLFSEPNV
+612 ELLFSEQNV
-621 TGGTYTKKQFLQ
+621 TGGTYTKKQFFQ

-641 TAMYADRFADF
+641 TAIYADRFADF
-652 GMEREDAAPKDFSI
+652 GMEREDRAPKELSI
-666 SGYLYFVADAEFNRL
+666 SGYLYFVADAEFNKL

-689 ADYYDR
+689 SDYYGR

-712 LEKYVTLDSLQG
+712 LEKYVTLDTLKG

-760 DNENDIIELPYE
+760 DNESDIIELPYE

-825 EYFLTSSD
+825 EYFLTSSN

-840 LATMLTENGLSS
+840 LATVLTENGLSS

>member
-1 MIKILLVEDDKIIV
+1 MNVFNKVTLESLKKNRTRTIVTIIGIM
-15 ASLSEYL
+15 LS
-22 NSEGYLVRSVS
+22 
-33 GQTAAMKLLAE
+33 AAMVCASTT
-44 EKADLVLLDVS
+44 LVSSMQNFVLRCEIYS
-55 LAEGNGFAACRAIK
+55 
-69 AEFDIPVIF
+69 
-78 LTASGDEF
+78 SGDWH
-86 STVTGFDLGA
+86 
-96 DDYIPKPFR
+96 
-105 PRELISRIRNVL
+105 
-117 RLTGSMG
+117 
-124 KTVKLGDVVVDTEK
+124 
-138 GTAVKNSRDLF
+138 
-149 LSALEYGAVYD
+149 GAVYD

-210 YKTMPVHLILG
+210 FETMPVHLILG

-332 YFKMHKPAGVY
+332 YFKLHKPAGVY
-343 DFMKEMGYTQ
+343 DFMREMGYTQ
-353 EHRYAYNTKVLL
+353 EYRYAYNTKVLL

-380 SLAAIIIA
+380 SLAAIIIS

-500 PSKRATGVS
+500 PSKRATRVS

-593 LIYAAESDASAA
+593 LIYAAESDASSA
-605 MTPDELL
+605 MRPDALL
-612 ELLFSEPNV
+612 ELLFSEQNV

-641 TAMYADRFADF
+641 TAMFADRFADF
-652 GMEREDAAPKDFSI
+652 GMEREDAAPKDLGI

-695 DKPLGIAL
+695 EKPLGLAL

-712 LEKYVTLDSLQG
+712 LEKYVTLDTLKG

-760 DNENDIIELPYE
+760 DNESDIIELPYG

-785 IEEAPF
+785 IEEAPL

-825 EYFLTSSD
+825 EYFLTSSN

-867 VVTIIRVFA
+867 VITIIRVFA

>member
-1 MIKILLVEDDKIIV
+1 MNIFNKVTLESLKKNRTRTIVTIIGIM
-15 ASLSEYL
+15 LS
-22 NSEGYLVRSVS
+22 
-33 GQTAAMKLLAE
+33 AAMICASTT
-44 EKADLVLLDVS
+44 LVS
-55 LAEGNGFAACRAIK
+55 SMQNF
-69 AEFDIPVIF
+69 
-78 LTASGDEF
+78 
-86 STVTGFDLGA
+86 
-96 DDYIPKPFR
+96 
-105 PRELISRIRNVL
+105 VL
-117 RLTGSMG
+117 RCAIHID
-124 KTVKLGDVVVDTEK
+124 GDW
-138 GTAVKNSRDLF
+138 
-149 LSALEYGAVYD
+149 YGAIYD

-210 YKTMPVHLILG
+210 FKTMPVHLILG

-243 YKLGDTVTL
+243 YTLGDTVTL

-260 GRRLG
+260 GKRLG
-265 QDTPV
+265 QDTPI
-270 YTYDSETQVEIM
+270 YAYDSETHTEVM
-282 SGERLENTEP
+282 SGERLENTEQ

-313 YTALTAADTKSA
+313 YTALMAADTKSA
-325 DQSLIHC
+325 DQAPIHC
-332 YFKMHKPAGVY
+332 YFKLHKPAGVY

-353 EHRYAYNTKVLL
+353 EYRYAYNTKVLL

-467 VRVDIPM
+467 VRVNIPM

-593 LIYAAESDASAA
+593 LIYAAESDASSA
-605 MTPDELL
+605 MRPDALL
-612 ELLFSEPNV
+612 ELLFSEQNV

-641 TAMYADRFADF
+641 TAMFADRFADF
-652 GMEREDAAPKDFSI
+652 GTESEDAAPKELGI

-681 LEKYNLKE
+681 LEKYDLME

-712 LEKYVTLDSLQG
+712 LEKYVTLDTLKG

-825 EYFLTSSD
+825 EYFLTSSN
-833 HAASFEN
+833 HTASFEN
-840 LATMLTENGLSS
+840 LATVLTENGLSS

-962 LPWAAIGIA
+962 LPWAAISIA

-980 ATMMYSMS
+980 ATMMYAMR

>member
-1 MIKILLVEDDKIIV
+1 MNVFNKVTLESLKKNRTRTVVTIIGIM
-15 ASLSEYL
+15 LS
-22 NSEGYLVRSVS
+22 
-33 GQTAAMKLLAE
+33 AAMICASTTFVSSMQNF
-44 EKADLVLLDVS
+44 VLRCEIYS
-55 LAEGNGFAACRAIK
+55 
-69 AEFDIPVIF
+69 
-78 LTASGDEF
+78 SGDWH
-86 STVTGFDLGA
+86 
-96 DDYIPKPFR
+96 
-105 PRELISRIRNVL
+105 
-117 RLTGSMG
+117 
-124 KTVKLGDVVVDTEK
+124 
-138 GTAVKNSRDLF
+138 
-149 LSALEYGAVYD
+149 GAVYD

-171 SDRVSSA
+171 SGKVSSA

-188 IDSANERKPYLYVL
+188 IDSANEHKPYLYVL

-210 YKTMPVHLILG
+210 FETMPVHLILG

-252 DVGDRTLD
+252 EVGDRTLD

-282 SGERLENTEP
+282 SGERLENTDP

-304 TFEDYSAPG
+304 AFEDYSAPG

-325 DQSLIHC
+325 DQSPIHC
-332 YFKMHKPAGVY
+332 YFKLHKPAGVY

-353 EHRYAYNTKVLL
+353 EYRYAYNTKVLL

-459 IGDKFFSI
+459 IGDKFSSI
-467 VRVDIPM
+467 VRADIPM
-474 RLCVSWQAVVIAA
+474 RICVSWQAVVIAA
-487 VIALVT
+487 VIALIT

-605 MTPDELL
+605 MRPDALL
-612 ELLFSEPNV
+612 ELLFSEQNV

-641 TAMYADRFADF
+641 TAMFAGRFADF
-652 GMEREDAAPKDFSI
+652 GMEREDAAPKDLGI

-695 DKPLGIAL
+695 DNPLGIAL
-703 DRNIELDRR
+703 DRNIEFDRR
-712 LEKYVTLDSLQG
+712 LEKYVTLDTLKG

-806 YSMLESVVPE
+806 YSMLESVVPK

-825 EYFLTSSD
+825 EYFLTSSN

-867 VVTIIRVFA
+867 VITIIRVFA

>member
-1 MIKILLVEDDKIIV
+1 MNVFNKVTLESLKKNRTRTIVTIIGIT
-15 ASLSEYL
+15 LS
-22 NSEGYLVRSVS
+22 
-33 GQTAAMKLLAE
+33 AAMICASTT
-44 EKADLVLLDVS
+44 LVSSMQNFVLRC
-55 LAEGNGFAACRAIK
+55 EIYR
-69 AEFDIPVIF
+69 
-78 LTASGDEF
+78 SGDWH
-86 STVTGFDLGA
+86 
-96 DDYIPKPFR
+96 
-105 PRELISRIRNVL
+105 
-117 RLTGSMG
+117 
-124 KTVKLGDVVVDTEK
+124 
-138 GTAVKNSRDLF
+138 
-149 LSALEYGAVYD
+149 GAVYD

-171 SDRVSSA
+171 SGKVSSA

-188 IDSANERKPYLYVL
+188 IGSANEYKPYLYVL
-202 GGDVASGY
+202 GGDAASGY
-210 YKTMPVHLILG
+210 FETMPVHLILG
-221 TLPKDSTE
+221 TLPKDPTE

-243 YKLGDTVTL
+243 YTLGDTVTL
-252 DVGDRTLD
+252 EVGDRMLD
-260 GRRLG
+260 GKRLG
-265 QDTPV
+265 QDTPI
-270 YTYDSETQVEIM
+270 YAYDSETHTEVM
-282 SGERLENTEP
+282 SGEGLENTEP

-325 DQSLIHC
+325 DQSPIHC
-332 YFKMHKPAGVY
+332 YFKLHKPAGVY

-353 EHRYAYNTKVLL
+353 EYRYAYNTKVLL

-500 PSKRATGVS
+500 PSKRATRVS

-525 PVRTSKLAY
+525 PVRTSKLSY

-605 MTPDELL
+605 MMPDALL
-612 ELLFSEPNV
+612 ELLFSEQNV

-641 TAMYADRFADF
+641 TAMFADRFSNF
-652 GMEREDAAPKDFSI
+652 CMESEDRAPKKLGI

-681 LEKYNLKE
+681 LEKYDLKE

-695 DKPLGIAL
+695 DNPLGIAL

-712 LEKYVTLDSLQG
+712 LEKYVTLDTLKG
-724 DGCVIEGLYYVEID
+724 DVCVIEGLYYVEID

-760 DNENDIIELPYE
+760 DNESDIIELPYE

-825 EYFLTSSD
+825 EYFLTSSN

-840 LATMLTENGLSS
+840 LATTLTENGLSS

-867 VVTIIRVFA
+867 VITIIRVFA

-920 RMMNYECLLYGSKAL
+920 RMMNCECLLYGSKAL

-947 LIYRAVTT
+947 LIYRAITT

-980 ATMMYSMS
+980 ATMMYAMR

>member
-1 MIKILLVEDDKIIV
+1 MNVFNKVTLESLEKNRTRTIVTIIGIM
-15 ASLSEYL
+15 LS
-22 NSEGYLVRSVS
+22 
-33 GQTAAMKLLAE
+33 AAMICASTT
-44 EKADLVLLDVS
+44 LVS
-55 LAEGNGFAACRAIK
+55 
-69 AEFDIPVIF
+69 
-78 LTASGDEF
+78 SM
-86 STVTGFDLGA
+86 
-96 DDYIPKPFR
+96 
-105 PRELISRIRNVL
+105 RNFVL
-117 RLTGSMG
+117 RCAIHID
-124 KTVKLGDVVVDTEK
+124 GDW
-138 GTAVKNSRDLF
+138 
-149 LSALEYGAVYD
+149 YGAVYD

-210 YKTMPVHLILG
+210 FKTMPVHLILG

-270 YTYDSETQVEIM
+270 YTYDSETQVDVM
-282 SGERLENTEP
+282 SGERLKNTEP

-332 YFKMHKPAGVY
+332 YFKLHKPAGVY

-353 EHRYAYNTKVLL
+353 EYRYAYNTKVLL

-421 TRKQLR
+421 TRKQLL

-467 VRVDIPM
+467 VRVAIPM

-500 PSKRATGVS
+500 PSKRATRVS

-605 MTPDELL
+605 MTPDALL

-641 TAMYADRFADF
+641 TAMFADRFSSF
-652 GMEREDAAPKDFSI
+652 GTESEDAAPKELGI

-712 LEKYVTLDSLQG
+712 LEKYVTLDTLQG

-806 YSMLESVVPE
+806 YSMLESVIPE

-825 EYFLTSSD
+825 EYFLTSSN
-833 HAASFEN
+833 HTASFEN
-840 LATMLTENGLSS
+840 LATVLTENGLSS

-876 YGFIVLISLIAAA
+876 YGFIVLISLIAVA

>member
-1 MIKILLVEDDKIIV
+1 M
-15 ASLSEYL
+15 
-22 NSEGYLVRSVS
+22 
-33 GQTAAMKLLAE
+33 
-44 EKADLVLLDVS
+44 
-55 LAEGNGFAACRAIK
+55 
-69 AEFDIPVIF
+69 
-78 LTASGDEF
+78 
-86 STVTGFDLGA
+86 
-96 DDYIPKPFR
+96 
-105 PRELISRIRNVL
+105 
-117 RLTGSMG
+117 
-124 KTVKLGDVVVDTEK
+124 
-138 GTAVKNSRDLF
+138 
-149 LSALEYGAVYD
+149 
-160 AAYKDYEDIRD
+160 
-171 SDRVSSA
+171 
-178 AYAQV
+178 
-183 LGYAK
+183 
-188 IDSANERKPYLYVL
+188 
-202 GGDVASGY
+202 
-210 YKTMPVHLILG
+210 
-221 TLPKDSTE
+221 
-229 IILPEHLTSNGKVN
+229 
-243 YKLGDTVTL
+243 
-252 DVGDRTLD
+252 
-260 GRRLG
+260 
-265 QDTPV
+265 
-270 YTYDSETQVEIM
+270 
-282 SGERLENTEP
+282 
-292 RTYTVVGIYERP
+292 VGIYERP

-332 YFKMHKPAGVY
+332 YFKLHKPAGVY

-353 EHRYAYNTKVLL
+353 EYRYAYNTKVLL

-459 IGDKFFSI
+459 IGDKFSSI
-467 VRVDIPM
+467 VRADIPM

-500 PSKRATGVS
+500 PSKRATRVS

-520 KVSGR
+520 KVCGR

-605 MTPDELL
+605 MTPDALL
-612 ELLFSEPNV
+612 ELLFSEQNV

-641 TAMYADRFADF
+641 TAIYADRFADF
-652 GMEREDAAPKDFSI
+652 GMEREDRAPKELSI
-666 SGYLYFVADAEFNRL
+666 SGYLYFVADAEFNKL

-689 ADYYDR
+689 ADYYNR

-712 LEKYVTLDSLQG
+712 LEKYVTLDTLKG

-760 DNENDIIELPYE
+760 DNESDIIELPYE

-833 HAASFEN
+833 HTASFEN

-962 LPWAAIGIA
+962 LPWTAIGIA

>member
-1 MIKILLVEDDKIIV
+1 MNVFNKVTLESLKKNRTRTVVTIIGIM
-15 ASLSEYL
+15 LS
-22 NSEGYLVRSVS
+22 
-33 GQTAAMKLLAE
+33 AAMICASTTFVSSMQNF
-44 EKADLVLLDVS
+44 VLRCEIYS
-55 LAEGNGFAACRAIK
+55 
-69 AEFDIPVIF
+69 
-78 LTASGDEF
+78 SGDWH
-86 STVTGFDLGA
+86 
-96 DDYIPKPFR
+96 
-105 PRELISRIRNVL
+105 
-117 RLTGSMG
+117 
-124 KTVKLGDVVVDTEK
+124 
-138 GTAVKNSRDLF
+138 
-149 LSALEYGAVYD
+149 GAVYD

-171 SDRVSSA
+171 SGKVSSA

-188 IDSANERKPYLYVL
+188 IDSANEHKPYLYVL

-210 YKTMPVHLILG
+210 FETMPVHLILG

-252 DVGDRTLD
+252 EVGDRTLD

-282 SGERLENTEP
+282 SGERLENTDP

-304 TFEDYSAPG
+304 AFEDYSAPG

-325 DQSLIHC
+325 DQSPIHC
-332 YFKMHKPAGVY
+332 YFKLHKPAGVY

-353 EHRYAYNTKVLL
+353 EYRYAYNTKVLL

-459 IGDKFFSI
+459 IGDKFSSI
-467 VRVDIPM
+467 VRADIPM
-474 RLCVSWQAVVIAA
+474 RICVSWQAVVIAA
-487 VIALVT
+487 VIALIT

-605 MTPDELL
+605 MRPDALL
-612 ELLFSEPNV
+612 ELLFSEQNV

-641 TAMYADRFADF
+641 TAMYAGRFADF
-652 GMEREDAAPKDFSI
+652 GMEREDAAPKDLGI

-695 DKPLGIAL
+695 EKPLGLAL

-712 LEKYVTLDSLQG
+712 LEKYVTLDTLQG

-825 EYFLTSSD
+825 EYFLTSSN
-833 HAASFEN
+833 HTASFEN
-840 LATMLTENGLSS
+840 LATVLTENGLSS

-867 VVTIIRVFA
+867 VITIIRVFA

>member
-1 MIKILLVEDDKIIV
+1 MNVFSKVTLESLKKNRTRTVVTIIGIM
-15 ASLSEYL
+15 LS
-22 NSEGYLVRSVS
+22 
-33 GQTAAMKLLAE
+33 AAMICASTTFVSSMQNF
-44 EKADLVLLDVS
+44 VLRCEIYS
-55 LAEGNGFAACRAIK
+55 
-69 AEFDIPVIF
+69 
-78 LTASGDEF
+78 SGDWH
-86 STVTGFDLGA
+86 
-96 DDYIPKPFR
+96 
-105 PRELISRIRNVL
+105 
-117 RLTGSMG
+117 
-124 KTVKLGDVVVDTEK
+124 
-138 GTAVKNSRDLF
+138 
-149 LSALEYGAVYD
+149 GAVYD

-171 SDRVSSA
+171 SDRVSST

-210 YKTMPVHLILG
+210 FKTMPVHLILG

-325 DQSLIHC
+325 DQAPIHC
-332 YFKMHKPAGVY
+332 YFKLHKPAGVY
-343 DFMKEMGYTQ
+343 DFMREMGYTQ
-353 EHRYAYNTKVLL
+353 EYLYAYNTKVLL
-365 YSGTAPFDSFLTAFY
+365 YSSTAPFDSFLTAFY

-487 VIALVT
+487 AIALVT

-534 KLFGLPGV
+534 RLFGLPGV

-593 LIYAAESDASAA
+593 LIYAAESDASSA
-605 MTPDELL
+605 MTPDALL
-612 ELLFSEPNV
+612 ELLFSEQNV

-652 GMEREDAAPKDFSI
+652 GMEREDAAPKELGI

-681 LEKYNLKE
+681 LKKYDLKE

-712 LEKYVTLDSLQG
+712 LEKYVTLDTLKG
-724 DGCVIEGLYYVEID
+724 DECMIEGLYYVEID

-833 HAASFEN
+833 HTASFEN
-840 LATMLTENGLSS
+840 LAPVLTENGLSS

-860 NAETNRN
+860 NAETDRN

-980 ATMMYSMS
+980 ATMMYAMR

>member
-1 MIKILLVEDDKIIV
+1 MNVFNKVTLESLKKNRTRTIVTIIGIM
-15 ASLSEYL
+15 LS
-22 NSEGYLVRSVS
+22 
-33 GQTAAMKLLAE
+33 AAMICASTTFVSSMQNF
-44 EKADLVLLDVS
+44 VLRCEIYS
-55 LAEGNGFAACRAIK
+55 
-69 AEFDIPVIF
+69 
-78 LTASGDEF
+78 SGDWH
-86 STVTGFDLGA
+86 
-96 DDYIPKPFR
+96 
-105 PRELISRIRNVL
+105 
-117 RLTGSMG
+117 
-124 KTVKLGDVVVDTEK
+124 
-138 GTAVKNSRDLF
+138 
-149 LSALEYGAVYD
+149 GAVYD

-171 SDRVSSA
+171 SGKVSSA

-188 IDSANERKPYLYVL
+188 IGSANEYKPYLYVL
-202 GGDVASGY
+202 GGDAASGY
-210 YKTMPVHLILG
+210 FETMPVHLLLG

-229 IILPEHLTSNGKVN
+229 IILPEHLTSNGKMN

-270 YTYDSETQVEIM
+270 YTYDSETQVEVM

-313 YTALTAADTKSA
+313 YTALTAADPRSA
-325 DQSLIHC
+325 DQSPIHC
-332 YFKMHKPAGVY
+332 YFKLHKPAGVY

-353 EHRYAYNTKVLL
+353 EYRYAYNTKVLL

-459 IGDKFFSI
+459 IGDKFSSI
-467 VRVDIPM
+467 VRADIPM

-577 YMMES
+577 YMTES

-605 MTPDELL
+605 MTPDALL
-612 ELLFSEPNV
+612 ELLFSEQNV

-641 TAMYADRFADF
+641 TAMFADRFADF
-652 GMEREDAAPKDFSI
+652 GMEREDATPKELSI

-695 DKPLGIAL
+695 EKPLGLAL

-712 LEKYVTLDSLQG
+712 LEKYVTLDTLKG

-825 EYFLTSSD
+825 EYFLTSSN

-920 RMMNYECLLYGSKAL
+920 RMMNCECLLYGSKAL

-980 ATMMYSMS
+980 ATMMYAMR

>member
-1 MIKILLVEDDKIIV
+1 MNVFNKVTLESLKKNRTRTIV
-15 ASLSEYL
+15 TTIGIMLS
-22 NSEGYLVRSVS
+22 
-33 GQTAAMKLLAE
+33 AAMICASTT
-44 EKADLVLLDVS
+44 LVS
-55 LAEGNGFAACRAIK
+55 SMQNF
-69 AEFDIPVIF
+69 
-78 LTASGDEF
+78 
-86 STVTGFDLGA
+86 
-96 DDYIPKPFR
+96 
-105 PRELISRIRNVL
+105 VL
-117 RLTGSMG
+117 RCEIYND
-124 KTVKLGDVVVDTEK
+124 GDWH
-138 GTAVKNSRDLF
+138 
-149 LSALEYGAVYD
+149 GAVYD

-210 YKTMPVHLILG
+210 FKTMPVHLILG

-243 YKLGDTVTL
+243 YTLGDTVTL

-313 YTALTAADTKSA
+313 YTALTAADTESA

-332 YFKMHKPAGVY
+332 YFKLHKPAGVY

-353 EHRYAYNTKVLL
+353 EYRYAYNTKVLL

-500 PSKRATGVS
+500 PSKRATRVS

-612 ELLFSEPNV
+612 ELLFSEQNV

-641 TAMYADRFADF
+641 TAMFADCFADF
-652 GMEREDAAPKDFSI
+652 GTESEDEAPKDFSI

-703 DRNIELDRR
+703 DRNIEFDRR

-825 EYFLTSSD
+825 EYFLTSSN
-833 HAASFEN
+833 HTASFEN
-840 LATMLTENGLSS
+840 LATVLTENGLSS

-947 LIYRAVTT
+947 LIYRAVTK
-955 AYETSFH
+955 AYEISFR

-988 KVKKDNP
+988 KIKKDNP

>member
-1 MIKILLVEDDKIIV
+1 MNVFNKVTLESLKKNRTRTIVTIIGIM
-15 ASLSEYL
+15 LS
-22 NSEGYLVRSVS
+22 
-33 GQTAAMKLLAE
+33 AAMICASTT
-44 EKADLVLLDVS
+44 LVS
-55 LAEGNGFAACRAIK
+55 SMQNF
-69 AEFDIPVIF
+69 
-78 LTASGDEF
+78 
-86 STVTGFDLGA
+86 
-96 DDYIPKPFR
+96 
-105 PRELISRIRNVL
+105 VL
-117 RLTGSMG
+117 RCAIHID
-124 KTVKLGDVVVDTEK
+124 GDW
-138 GTAVKNSRDLF
+138 
-149 LSALEYGAVYD
+149 YGAVYD

-210 YKTMPVHLILG
+210 FETMPVHLILG

-252 DVGDRTLD
+252 DMGDRMLD

-270 YTYDSETQVEIM
+270 YTYDSETQVEVP

-292 RTYTVVGIYERP
+292 RTYTVVGIYEKP
-304 TFEDYSAPG
+304 TFEDYSEPG

-325 DQSLIHC
+325 DQSPIHC
-332 YFKMHKPAGVY
+332 YFKLHKPAGVY

-353 EHRYAYNTKVLL
+353 EYRYAYNTKVLL

-435 AVSIVGIPLGIL
+435 TVSIVGIPLGIL

-474 RLCVSWQAVVIAA
+474 RLCVSWQAVIIAA

-577 YMMES
+577 YMTES

-593 LIYAAESDASAA
+593 LIYAAESDASSA
-605 MTPDELL
+605 MTPDALL
-612 ELLFSEPNV
+612 ELLFSEQNV

-641 TAMYADRFADF
+641 TAMFTDRFSNF
-652 GMEREDAAPKDFSI
+652 GMEREDAAPKELSI

-703 DRNIELDRR
+703 DRNIEFDRR
-712 LEKYVTLDSLQG
+712 LEKYVTLDTLKG

-760 DNENDIIELPYE
+760 DNESGIIELPYE

-825 EYFLTSSD
+825 EYFLTSSN
-833 HAASFEN
+833 HTASFEN
-840 LATMLTENGLSS
+840 LATVLTENGLSS

-867 VVTIIRVFA
+867 VITIIRVFA

-980 ATMMYSMS
+980 STMMYAMR

>member
-1 MIKILLVEDDKIIV
+1 MNVFNKVTLESLKKNRTRTVVTIIGIM
-15 ASLSEYL
+15 LS
-22 NSEGYLVRSVS
+22 
-33 GQTAAMKLLAE
+33 AAMICASTT
-44 EKADLVLLDVS
+44 LVSSMQNFVLRCEIYS
-55 LAEGNGFAACRAIK
+55 
-69 AEFDIPVIF
+69 
-78 LTASGDEF
+78 SGDWH
-86 STVTGFDLGA
+86 
-96 DDYIPKPFR
+96 
-105 PRELISRIRNVL
+105 
-117 RLTGSMG
+117 
-124 KTVKLGDVVVDTEK
+124 
-138 GTAVKNSRDLF
+138 
-149 LSALEYGAVYD
+149 GAVYD

-210 YKTMPVHLILG
+210 FKTMPVHLILG

-313 YTALTAADTKSA
+313 YTALTAADTESA
-325 DQSLIHC
+325 DQAPIHC
-332 YFKMHKPAGVY
+332 YFKLHKPAGVY

-353 EHRYAYNTKVLL
+353 EYRYAYNTKVLL

-500 PSKRATGVS
+500 PSKRATRVS

-593 LIYAAESDASAA
+593 LIYAAESDASSA
-605 MTPDELL
+605 MRPDALL
-612 ELLFSEPNV
+612 ELLFSEQNV

-641 TAMYADRFADF
+641 TAMFADRFADF
-652 GMEREDAAPKDFSI
+652 GMEREDAAPKELGI

-681 LEKYNLKE
+681 LEKYNLME

-703 DRNIELDRR
+703 DRNIEFDRR
-712 LEKYVTLDSLQG
+712 LEKYVTMDTLKG

-833 HAASFEN
+833 HTASFEN
-840 LATMLTENGLSS
+840 LATVLTENGLSS

-860 NAETNRN
+860 NEETNRN
-867 VVTIIRVFA
+867 VITIIRVFA

>member
-1 MIKILLVEDDKIIV
+1 MNVFSKVTLESLKKNRTRTVVTIIGIM
-15 ASLSEYL
+15 LS
-22 NSEGYLVRSVS
+22 
-33 GQTAAMKLLAE
+33 AAMICASTTFVSSMQNF
-44 EKADLVLLDVS
+44 VLRCEIYS
-55 LAEGNGFAACRAIK
+55 
-69 AEFDIPVIF
+69 
-78 LTASGDEF
+78 SGDWH
-86 STVTGFDLGA
+86 
-96 DDYIPKPFR
+96 
-105 PRELISRIRNVL
+105 
-117 RLTGSMG
+117 
-124 KTVKLGDVVVDTEK
+124 
-138 GTAVKNSRDLF
+138 
-149 LSALEYGAVYD
+149 GAVYD

-171 SDRVSSA
+171 SGRVSSA

-188 IDSANERKPYLYVL
+188 IGSANEYKPYLYVL
-202 GGDVASGY
+202 GGDAASGY
-210 YKTMPVHLILG
+210 FETMPVHLLLG

-243 YKLGDTVTL
+243 YTLGDTVTL
-252 DVGDRTLD
+252 EVGDRTLD
-260 GRRLG
+260 GKRLG

-270 YTYDSETQVEIM
+270 YTYDSKTHTEVM
-282 SGERLENTEP
+282 SSERLENTEP

-325 DQSLIHC
+325 DQTPIHC
-332 YFKMHKPAGVY
+332 YFKLHKPAGVY

-353 EHRYAYNTKVLL
+353 EYRYAYNTKVLL

-435 AVSIVGIPLGIL
+435 AVSAVGIPLGIL

-500 PSKRATGVS
+500 PSKRATRVS

-593 LIYAAESDASAA
+593 LIYAAESDASFA
-605 MTPDELL
+605 MTPDALL
-612 ELLFSEPNV
+612 DLLFSDQNV

-641 TAMYADRFADF
+641 TAMFADRFADF
-652 GMEREDAAPKDFSI
+652 GMESEDRAPKELGI

-703 DRNIELDRR
+703 DRNIELDRQ
-712 LEKYVTLDSLQG
+712 LEKYVTLDTLKG

-760 DNENDIIELPYE
+760 DNESDIIELPYG

-825 EYFLTSSD
+825 EYFLTSSN
-833 HAASFEN
+833 HTASFEN
-840 LATMLTENGLSS
+840 LATVLTENGLSS

-920 RMMNYECLLYGSKAL
+920 RMMNCECLLYGSKAL

>member
-1 MIKILLVEDDKIIV
+1 MIELLKAFLFGIVEGITEWLPISSTGHMILLNEFVKLDVSEAFYSMFEVVIQLGAILAVVVLFWGQIFPFERRKGRHGGASIVLNMDTVKLWIKILVACVPAAIV
-15 ASLSEYL
+15 GLKW
-22 NSEGYLVRSVS
+22 N
-33 GQTAAMKLLAE
+33 
-44 EKADLVLLDVS
+44 
-55 LAEGNGFAACRAIK
+55 
-69 AEFDIPVIF
+69 
-78 LTASGDEF
+78 
-86 STVTGFDLGA
+86 
-96 DDYIPKPFR
+96 
-105 PRELISRIRNVL
+105 
-117 RLTGSMG
+117 
-124 KTVKLGDVVVDTEK
+124 
-138 GTAVKNSRDLF
+138 DLF
-149 LSALEYGAVYD
+149 EELFYNYQT
-160 AAYKDYEDIRD
+160 
-171 SDRVSSA
+171 VS
-178 AYAQV
+178 
-183 LGYAK
+183 
-188 IDSANERKPYLYVL
+188 
-202 GGDVASGY
+202 
-210 YKTMPVHLILG
+210 
-221 TLPKDSTE
+221 
-229 IILPEHLTSNGKVN
+229 
-243 YKLGDTVTL
+243 
-252 DVGDRTLD
+252 
-260 GRRLG
+260 
-265 QDTPV
+265 
-270 YTYDSETQVEIM
+270 
-282 SGERLENTEP
+282 
-292 RTYTVVGIYERP
+292 
-304 TFEDYSAPG
+304 
-313 YTALTAADTKSA
+313 
-325 DQSLIHC
+325 
-332 YFKMHKPAGVY
+332 
-343 DFMKEMGYTQ
+343 
-353 EHRYAYNTKVLL
+353 
-365 YSGTAPFDSFLTAFY
+365 
-380 SLAAIIIA
+380 IA

-467 VRVDIPM
+467 VRVEIPM

-500 PSKRATGVS
+500 PSKRATRVS

-593 LIYAAESDASAA
+593 LIYAAESDASSA
-605 MTPDELL
+605 MTPDALL
-612 ELLFSEPNV
+612 ELLFSEQNV

-652 GMEREDAAPKDFSI
+652 GMEREDAAPKNLSI

-712 LEKYVTLDSLQG
+712 LEKYVTLDTLKG

-738 GYYRKDSRID
+738 GYYRIDSRID

-760 DNENDIIELPYE
+760 DNESDIIELPYE

-825 EYFLTSSD
+825 EYFLTSSN
-833 HAASFEN
+833 HTASFEN
-840 LATMLTENGLSS
+840 LAPVLTENGLSS

-860 NAETNRN
+860 NAETDRN
-867 VVTIIRVFA
+867 VITIIRVFA

-935 LLGLPVS
+935 LLGLPAS

>member
-1 MIKILLVEDDKIIV
+1 MNVFNKVTLESLKKNRTRTIVTIIGIM
-15 ASLSEYL
+15 LS
-22 NSEGYLVRSVS
+22 
-33 GQTAAMKLLAE
+33 AAMICASTT
-44 EKADLVLLDVS
+44 LVS
-55 LAEGNGFAACRAIK
+55 SMQNF
-69 AEFDIPVIF
+69 
-78 LTASGDEF
+78 
-86 STVTGFDLGA
+86 
-96 DDYIPKPFR
+96 
-105 PRELISRIRNVL
+105 VL
-117 RLTGSMG
+117 RCAIHID
-124 KTVKLGDVVVDTEK
+124 GDW
-138 GTAVKNSRDLF
+138 
-149 LSALEYGAVYD
+149 YGAVYD

-210 YKTMPVHLILG
+210 FKTMPVHLILG

-282 SGERLENTEP
+282 SGESLENTEP

-325 DQSLIHC
+325 DQSPIHC
-332 YFKMHKPAGVY
+332 YFKLHKPAGVY

-353 EHRYAYNTKVLL
+353 EYRYAYNTKVLL

-605 MTPDELL
+605 MTPDALL
-612 ELLFSEPNV
+612 ELLFSELNV

-641 TAMYADRFADF
+641 TATYVDRFADF
-652 GMEREDAAPKDFSI
+652 GMESEDAVPKDLGI
-666 SGYLYFVADAEFNRL
+666 SGYLYFVADTEFNGL

-703 DRNIELDRR
+703 DRNIGFDRR
-712 LEKYVTLDSLQG
+712 LEKYVTLDTLKG

-760 DNENDIIELPYE
+760 DNKNDIIELPYE
-772 ESFAKYTLRSEKT
+772 ESFAKFTLRSEKT

-825 EYFLTSSD
+825 EYFLTSSN
-833 HAASFEN
+833 HTASFEN
-840 LATMLTENGLSS
+840 LAPVLTENGLSS

-860 NAETNRN
+860 NAETDRN

>member
-1 MIKILLVEDDKIIV
+1 MNVFNKVTLESLKKNRTRTVVTIIGIM
-15 ASLSEYL
+15 LS
-22 NSEGYLVRSVS
+22 
-33 GQTAAMKLLAE
+33 AAMICASTTFVSSMQNF
-44 EKADLVLLDVS
+44 VLRCEIYS
-55 LAEGNGFAACRAIK
+55 
-69 AEFDIPVIF
+69 
-78 LTASGDEF
+78 SGDWH
-86 STVTGFDLGA
+86 
-96 DDYIPKPFR
+96 
-105 PRELISRIRNVL
+105 
-117 RLTGSMG
+117 
-124 KTVKLGDVVVDTEK
+124 
-138 GTAVKNSRDLF
+138 
-149 LSALEYGAVYD
+149 GAVYD

-210 YKTMPVHLILG
+210 FETMPVHLILG
-221 TLPKDSTE
+221 ALPKDSTE

-243 YKLGDTVTL
+243 YTLGDTVTL

-270 YTYDSETQVEIM
+270 YTYDSETHTEVM

-325 DQSLIHC
+325 DQAPIHC
-332 YFKMHKPAGVY
+332 YFKLHKPAGVY

-353 EHRYAYNTKVLL
+353 EYRYAYNTKVLL

-435 AVSIVGIPLGIL
+435 TVSAVGIPLGIL

-459 IGDKFFSI
+459 IGDKFSSI
-467 VRVDIPM
+467 VRADIPM
-474 RLCVSWQAVVIAA
+474 RICVSWQAVVIAA
-487 VIALVT
+487 VIALIT

-593 LIYAAESDASAA
+593 LIYAAESDASSA
-605 MTPDELL
+605 MRPDALL
-612 ELLFSEPNV
+612 ELLFSEQNV

-641 TAMYADRFADF
+641 TAMFADRFSNF
-652 GMEREDAAPKDFSI
+652 GMESEDGAPKELGI

-695 DKPLGIAL
+695 DNPLGIAL
-703 DRNIELDRR
+703 DRNIEFDRR
-712 LEKYVTLDSLQG
+712 LEKYVTLDTLKG

-760 DNENDIIELPYE
+760 DNESDIIELPYE

-825 EYFLTSSD
+825 EYFLTSSN

-920 RMMNYECLLYGSKAL
+920 RMMNCECLLYGSKAL

-980 ATMMYSMS
+980 ATMMYAMR

>member
-1 MIKILLVEDDKIIV
+1 MNVFNKVTLESLKKNRTRTVVTIIGIM
-15 ASLSEYL
+15 LS
-22 NSEGYLVRSVS
+22 
-33 GQTAAMKLLAE
+33 AAMICASTTFVSSMQNF
-44 EKADLVLLDVS
+44 VLRCEIYS
-55 LAEGNGFAACRAIK
+55 
-69 AEFDIPVIF
+69 
-78 LTASGDEF
+78 SGDWH
-86 STVTGFDLGA
+86 
-96 DDYIPKPFR
+96 
-105 PRELISRIRNVL
+105 
-117 RLTGSMG
+117 
-124 KTVKLGDVVVDTEK
+124 
-138 GTAVKNSRDLF
+138 
-149 LSALEYGAVYD
+149 GAVYD

-210 YKTMPVHLILG
+210 FKTMPVHLILG

-270 YTYDSETQVEIM
+270 YTYDSETQVDVM
-282 SGERLENTEP
+282 SGERLKNTEP

-325 DQSLIHC
+325 DQAPIHC
-332 YFKMHKPAGVY
+332 YFKLHKPAGVY

-353 EHRYAYNTKVLL
+353 EYRYAYNTKVLL

-421 TRKQLR
+421 TRKQLL

-500 PSKRATGVS
+500 PSKRATRVS

-593 LIYAAESDASAA
+593 LIYAAESDASSA

-612 ELLFSEPNV
+612 DLLFSDQNV

-641 TAMYADRFADF
+641 TAMYAGRFADF
-652 GMEREDAAPKDFSI
+652 GMEREDAAPKELSI

-695 DKPLGIAL
+695 EKPLGLAL

-712 LEKYVTLDSLQG
+712 LEKYVTLDTLKG

-760 DNENDIIELPYE
+760 DNESDIIELPYE

-825 EYFLTSSD
+825 EYFLTSSN

-867 VVTIIRVFA
+867 VITIIRVFA

-908 LKSVGMTQKGFR
+908 LKSVGMTRKGFR
-920 RMMNYECLLYGSKAL
+920 RMMNCECLLYGSKAL

-980 ATMMYSMS
+980 ATMMYAMR

>member
-1 MIKILLVEDDKIIV
+1 
-15 ASLSEYL
+15 
-22 NSEGYLVRSVS
+22 
-33 GQTAAMKLLAE
+33 
-44 EKADLVLLDVS
+44 
-55 LAEGNGFAACRAIK
+55 
-69 AEFDIPVIF
+69 
-78 LTASGDEF
+78 
-86 STVTGFDLGA
+86 
-96 DDYIPKPFR
+96 
-105 PRELISRIRNVL
+105 
-117 RLTGSMG
+117 
-124 KTVKLGDVVVDTEK
+124 
-138 GTAVKNSRDLF
+138 
-149 LSALEYGAVYD
+149 
-160 AAYKDYEDIRD
+160 
-171 SDRVSSA
+171 
-178 AYAQV
+178 
-183 LGYAK
+183 
-188 IDSANERKPYLYVL
+188 
-202 GGDVASGY
+202 
-210 YKTMPVHLILG
+210 MPVHLILG

-325 DQSLIHC
+325 DQSPIHC
-332 YFKMHKPAGVY
+332 YFKLHKPAGVY

-353 EHRYAYNTKVLL
+353 EYRYAYNTKVLL

-500 PSKRATGVS
+500 PSKRATRVS

-525 PVRTSKLAY
+525 PVRISKLAY

-605 MTPDELL
+605 MTPDALL
-612 ELLFSEPNV
+612 ELLFSEQNV

-641 TAMYADRFADF
+641 TAMFADRFSNF
-652 GMEREDAAPKDFSI
+652 GMESEDRAPKELGI

-695 DKPLGIAL
+695 DNPLGIAL

-712 LEKYVTLDSLQG
+712 LEKYVTLDTLKG

-833 HAASFEN
+833 HTASFEN

>member
-1 MIKILLVEDDKIIV
+1 MNVFNKVTLESLKKNRTRTIVTIIGIM
-15 ASLSEYL
+15 LS
-22 NSEGYLVRSVS
+22 
-33 GQTAAMKLLAE
+33 AAMICASTTFVSSMQNF
-44 EKADLVLLDVS
+44 VLRCEIYS
-55 LAEGNGFAACRAIK
+55 
-69 AEFDIPVIF
+69 
-78 LTASGDEF
+78 SGDWH
-86 STVTGFDLGA
+86 
-96 DDYIPKPFR
+96 
-105 PRELISRIRNVL
+105 
-117 RLTGSMG
+117 
-124 KTVKLGDVVVDTEK
+124 
-138 GTAVKNSRDLF
+138 
-149 LSALEYGAVYD
+149 GAVYD

-171 SDRVSSA
+171 SGKVSSA

-188 IDSANERKPYLYVL
+188 IGSANEYKPYLYVL
-202 GGDVASGY
+202 GGDAASGY
-210 YKTMPVHLILG
+210 FETMPVHLLLG

-243 YKLGDTVTL
+243 YTLGDTVTL
-252 DVGDRTLD
+252 EVGDRTID
-260 GRRLG
+260 GKRLG

-270 YTYDSETQVEIM
+270 YTYDSETHTEVM
-282 SGERLENTEP
+282 SGEGLENTEP

-304 TFEDYSAPG
+304 TFEDYAAPG

-325 DQSLIHC
+325 DQAPIHC
-332 YFKMHKPAGVY
+332 YFKLHKPAGVY

-353 EHRYAYNTKVLL
+353 EYRYAYNTKVLL

-421 TRKQLR
+421 TKKQLR

-435 AVSIVGIPLGIL
+435 AVSAVGIPLGIL

-459 IGDKFFSI
+459 IGDKFSSI
-467 VRVDIPM
+467 VRADIPM
-474 RLCVSWQAVVIAA
+474 RLCVSWQAVLIAA

-500 PSKRATGVS
+500 PSKRATRVS

-605 MTPDELL
+605 MTPDALL
-612 ELLFSEPNV
+612 ELLFSEQNV

-652 GMEREDAAPKDFSI
+652 GMESEDRAPKELSI

-695 DKPLGIAL
+695 EKPLGLAL

-712 LEKYVTLDSLQG
+712 LEKYVTLDTLKG

-760 DNENDIIELPYE
+760 DNESDIIELPYE

-867 VVTIIRVFA
+867 VITIIRVFA

-980 ATMMYSMS
+980 ATMMYAMR